1 MGIYLLCLAVLGV
14 LFWVLGLPDPW
25 TLAVQWASGIVFAL
39 MALALGMGLL
49 GEYIGRLYTDVR
61 ARPRY
66 FIHQIVRS
74 ATTPSQQEAEQ

>member
-25 TLAVQWASGIVFAL
+25 TLAAQWASGIVFAL

-49 GEYIGRLYTDVR
+49 G
-61 ARPRY
+61 
-66 FIHQIVRS
+66 IVLS
-74 ATTPSQQEAEQ
+74 